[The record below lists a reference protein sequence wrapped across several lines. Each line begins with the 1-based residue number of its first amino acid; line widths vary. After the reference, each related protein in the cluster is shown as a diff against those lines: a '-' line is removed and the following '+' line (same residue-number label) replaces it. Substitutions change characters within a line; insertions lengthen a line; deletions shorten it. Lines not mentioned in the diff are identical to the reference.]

1 MTRHSITGHADR
13 HYHKRIAANIV
24 GGIGGIVKPRAPE
37 PEVPYVNEAHLAELQ
52 ARVER
57 LETAIRGRW
66 EADRAGGG

>member
-1 MTRHSITGHADR
+1 VSRHSITGHADR

-52 ARVER
+52 ARVKH
-57 LETAIRGRW
+57 LETAIRAKL
-66 EADRAGGG
+66 EADRAGSG